1 MKVLEHILRK
11 LDEEKLHMT
20 LVDPDKQDA
29 EKAGELAGKA
39 EELGTDAIMVGGST
53 GITQKKM
60 DDTIL
65 AMKERVK
72 IPVIIFPTSASAIS
86 AYADA
91 IYFMSLLNSKSP
103 VFLVRQQMI
112 AAPYIKKMGIEPI
125 PMGYIVI
132 EPGMKVGEIGMAE
145 PVPRDKIDMAVGYS
159 LAAEF
164 FGMKLVYLEAGSGAP
179 EPVSGTMI
187 SAVKSEISIPLIVG
201 GGIRNADAAENA
213 IRAGADIVVTG
224 TIVEE
229 SEDLEKSLGKIIE
242 AVKS

>member
-1 MKVLEHILRK
+1 MKVLEYILKK
-11 LDEEKLHMT
+11 LEKERLHMT
-20 LVDPDKQDA
+20 LIDPDKQPA
-29 EKAGELAGKA
+29 EDAGKLA
-39 EELGTDAIMVGGST
+39 ENACKLGTDAIMVGGST
-53 GITQKKM
+53 GVTQKKM
-60 DDTIL
+60 DDTIIS
-65 AMKERVK
+65 MKNKVK

-112 AAPYIKKMGIEPI
+112 AAPYIKKVGIEPI

-145 PVPRDKIDMAVGYS
+145 PVPRDKIDMAVGYA

-164 FGMKLVYLEAGSGAP
+164 FGMKLIYLEAGSGAP
-179 EPVSGTMI
+179 EPVPDTMV

-201 GGIRNADAAENA
+201 GGIRNAGAAENA
-213 IRAGADIVVTG
+213 IRSGADIVVTG

-229 SEDLEKSLGKIIE
+229 SEDLENSLGKIIE